1 MMLYKNVSFV
11 REGIRAFPDFFMIFS
26 LVKTLFFSRKLGAL
40 LVQFHC
46 ASERR
51 TITKTA
57 LGRAD
62 YLCAQVAEVSDNIN
76 EKDKENNNNINFTW
90 KEIDDGSK
98 KKSRGGLFSFIKRKT
113 AEFTKSIEKA
123 RAEKAAEAAK
133 FAKPVRP
140 AEPAEPVKADEPVES
155 IADAKSEVPAESVE
169 PVKLTE
175 PVEPEKAVEAVKP
188 AEAAKVVEPEKAVQT
203 EKVEEPA
210 KLVQTE
216 KVEEPEKLEKPE
228 TQDKLANS
236 SKKAKRGKK
245 GKSKKT
251 DQADKPDKTAKDEK
265 AVQVTEDVVKAETA
279 ESDKP
284 VEVEKVDE
292 SAEAVVAAESTEV
305 EAPAETET
313 PVEGEDATA
322 PDKPDKPAKKTKKAK
337 STKKAKKAKKAK
349 LDKSGKPVKRLTKG
363 KVFLGI
369 ACLFVAMIVG
379 SFIYAYNSVPSI
391 DPDASTIY
399 TNIDLSSIIYDSKG
413 KEIDKLYYTEDRVVV
428 PIKAIPEVTKN
439 AFIAIEDKTFYKH
452 HGLNYK
458 RLFGA
463 VLSKLT
469 GRSEEISGTSTI
481 TQQLARNVFLAD
493 IKSER
498 TISRKLREMI
508 YALKIERAYTKDE
521 ILEAYLNTIYLGYGC
536 YGINA
541 AAHTYFGKDVQ
552 ELNLAESAALA
563 ALPQAPDSYALLKDE
578 KDENTTYLK
587 KYKLY
592 ANEICADR
600 RDLVLDLMQE
610 QGYISS
616 AEAEEATMKI
626 AKILHPDIAKKPK
639 ELTYF
644 TDFLTTEV
652 AHDLAEKYH
661 MSEEK
666 AQLLIHTGGLRIYS
680 TIDQDIQNAIN
691 TEFSDD
697 YNFPYSMENPQA
709 AMVVTEVGTG
719 RIRAMAGGRNTSGQ
733 MLFNRATSPR
743 QPGSSIKPLAVYS
756 AALQKSE
763 DFARRGM
770 PFPFTDFGIDRQGIR
785 RWGNYITAGSVVV
798 DERLKINNEIWPLNF
813 SRRFS
818 GFRTFRTALQQSI
831 NTCAVKIQLQ
841 VGPEYSMEM
850 LRKFGIS
857 TIADDESVPTN
868 DYNPAA
874 LALGAMTYGATPLD
888 MALAYATFPNGG
900 VRNSGTAYT
909 KVVNPKG
916 KVLLE
921 KETEE
926 TRVLDEGVAFI
937 MRDCLESV
945 VSRGIARSASIYGT
959 QVGGKTGTTNDN
971 YDYWFVGFTPKYSAA
986 LWIGTD
992 HNTVM
997 SGSSGNAAYLW
1008 SKIMRQVPDITEG
1021 EYPPQPE
1028 NVVYYRGE
1036 YYTEKTQP

>member
-1 MMLYKNVSFV
+1 MNAGEAAVQ
-11 REGIRAFPDFFMIFS
+11 
-26 LVKTLFFSRKLGAL
+26 
-40 LVQFHC
+40 VQFHAVLHGSDC
-46 ASERR
+46 LRAADRHGDAGAH
-51 TITKTA
+51 TD
-57 LGRAD
+57 LGRR
-62 YLCAQVAEVSDNIN
+62 N
-76 EKDKENNNNINFTW
+76 
-90 KEIDDGSK
+90 
-98 KKSRGGLFSFIKRKT
+98 T
-113 AEFTKSIEKA
+113 A
-123 RAEKAAEAAK
+123 AAA
-133 FAKPVRP
+133 
-140 AEPAEPVKADEPVES
+140 
-155 IADAKSEVPAESVE
+155 
-169 PVKLTE
+169 
-175 PVEPEKAVEAVKP
+175 AVEA
-188 AEAAKVVEPEKAVQT
+188 
-203 EKVEEPA
+203 
-210 KLVQTE
+210 
-216 KVEEPEKLEKPE
+216 
-228 TQDKLANS
+228 
-236 SKKAKRGKK
+236 
-245 GKSKKT
+245 
-251 DQADKPDKTAKDEK
+251 
-265 AVQVTEDVVKAETA
+265 A
-279 ESDKP
+279 ESD
-284 VEVEKVDE
+284 
-292 SAEAVVAAESTEV
+292 A
-305 EAPAETET
+305 
-313 PVEGEDATA
+313 
-322 PDKPDKPAKKTKKAK
+322 PAKKTKKAK

-349 LDKSGKPVKRLTKG
+349 LDKSGKPAKRLTKG
-363 KVFLGI
+363 RVLLGI
-369 ACLFVAMIVG
+369 LALFVVTIVG

-626 AKILHPDIAKKPK
+626 AKILHPDITKKPK

-644 TDFLTTEV
+644 TDFLTNEV

-697 YNFPYSMENPQA
+697 YNFPYSMEDPQA

-874 LALGAMTYGATPLD
+874 LALGAMTYGTTPLD